1 MFELFNVQSFTYL
14 IVLRSPSLCFL
25 LFANLTL
32 PISMN
37 HSAIVS
43 TDHTVH
49 SRGPPIT
56 TIVITGATTFFSFHN
71 TTTQPRVN

>member
-1 MFELFNVQSFTYL
+1 MFELFKARSFTYL
-14 IVLRSPSLCFL
+14 IVLRSLFLCFL

-37 HSAIVS
+37 HPAIVS
-43 TDHTVH
+43 TDHYVH

-56 TIVITGATTFFSFHN
+56 TIVITGATTLFVSQHHN
-71 TTTQPRVN
+71 TTT